1 MGRGGILNSRL
12 GLIFATRVT
21 HLLARE
27 WSELNLPEPG

>member
-1 MGRGGILNSRL
+1 MGQGGNLNSHS
-12 GLIFATRVT
+12 GLIFSTRVT